1 MRILDLFCG
10 AGGAAMGL
18 HQAGFEVV
26 GVDIK
31 AQPHYPFEFHLA
43 DALTY
48 PLEGF
53 DAYWASPPC
62 QAFCKYRNVHKDLNE
77 RYPDVIA
84 PVRECLIAARKPYVI
99 ENVPRAPLGGNVS
112 QLCGSSFGLPIRRH
126 RLFETSWALFGVPC
140 NHGWQKPQYP
150 SSSDRVPMSRCTIEV
165 GSWDI
170 PLKTQR
176 EGMGIQWMTVEELSE
191 AIPPAY
197 SRFIGEQLMKAL
209 AESKQGGD

>member
-1 MRILDLFCG
+1 MRPRILDLFCG

-18 HQAGFEVV
+18 YQAGFEVV
-26 GVDIK
+26 GVDIEP
-31 AQPHYPFEFHLA
+31 QPHYPFEFHQG
-43 DALTY
+43 DALEY
-48 PLEGF
+48 PLGFF

-62 QAFCKYRNVHKDLNE
+62 QAHCKYRNVHKDLAE

-84 PVRECLIAARKPYVI
+84 PIRDRLAYTQKPYII
-99 ENVPRAPLGGNVS
+99 ENVPRAPLRGNVA

-140 NHGWQKPQYP
+140 DHEWQKPQYP
-150 SSSDRVPMSRCTIEV
+150 SSTGRKPMSRCTMEI

-170 PLKTQR
+170 PLKAQR
-176 EGMGIQWMTVEELSE
+176 EGMGIWWMTVEELSE

-197 SRFIGEQLMKAL
+197 SRFIGEQLMKVL
-209 AESKQGGD
+209 K